1 MKTLS
6 LIVHTILI
14 AALLSGC
21 AHQQPKAPLISQD
34 WPLHQAQLLAHP
46 NWQAIGKLAVKVPND
61 GGSANLN
68 WVQTGKIY
76 QISLNGPFGAGKL
89 DINGEPGSV
98 TLLEA
103 GEPPQTAKTAEELI
117 RKTTGWTI
125 PVTQLA
131 FWVRGLPE
139 PNTRVVGFSPNPQGL
154 IGVLE
159 QLGWKITYG
168 DYLNVP
174 LNPQSNDTPNGSE
187 TLAMPGRIVAEY
199 KDVRLTLVIR
209 EWRLPAQDK
218 SE

>member
-6 LIVHTILI
+6 LIARCILV
-14 AALLSGC
+14 ALLVSGC

-34 WPLHQAQLLAHP
+34 WPKHQAQLLSLP

-61 GGSANLN
+61 GGSANLQ
-68 WVQTGKIY
+68 WIQTGKSY

-98 TLLEA
+98 TLAEA
-103 GEPPQTAKTAEELI
+103 GQPPQTAKTAEELI
-117 RKTTGWTI
+117 KRTTGWTI

-139 PNTRVVGFSPNPQGL
+139 PNTKVVGFSPNPQGL

-159 QLGWKITYG
+159 QLGWRVTYG

-174 LNPQSNDTPNGSE
+174 LNLQNPDNPNE
-187 TLAMPGRIVAEY
+187 NQTLSMPGRIVAEY

-209 EWRLPAQDK
+209 EWRFAPEGSLQ
-218 SE
+218 